1 MSPFTQDERENPYS
15 GWLAKPGLAISTR
28 SKKGQ
33 IENAAKTAPTTAPT
47 TTPTTAPTTTPT
59 ATTLPS
65 AGDSTA
71 VVMYLLTLA
80 F

>member
-1 MSPFTQDERENPYS
+1 MPPFTQDEGENPYS
-15 GWLAKPGLAISTR
+15 GWLAKPGLASSTGN
-28 SKKGQ
+28 KKGQ

-47 TTPTTAPTTTPT
+47 TTPT

-65 AGDSTA
+65 TGDSTA